1 MHMFVSSGI
10 PMNLKQYCDAQMFL
24 EAELY
29 TPDNLYGTYPYV
41 ARVREVLSPYFAE
54 LKRNLAFDFSL

>member
-1 MHMFVSSGI
+1 MYQQVFSWSYGSIVGTILYI
-10 PMNLKQYCDAQMFL
+10 PN
-24 EAELY
+24 
-29 TPDNLYGTYPYV
+29 NLYGIYPYV